1 MVIVFFFKQKTAYEM
16 RISDWSSD
24 VCSSDLAAKDSID
37 SILAKI
43 RADLGP
49 VLILVNNAGITAFGA
64 FLEVTQE
71 AMERMYRIN
80 LMGPFLLTQA
90 AIPDM
95 LKAGWGRVINISS
108 SSAQTGSKGMSQYSS
123 SKGGLITL
131 TKSLALEFADKGI
144 TVNNIPPGFVDTPM
158 LRGSPV
164 NVDSTVAAS
173 PMKRA
178 GRPEDMAAACSFLAS
193 EAASYISG
201 QTLGVNG
208 ARVCSAF

>member
-1 MVIVFFFKQKTAYEM
+1 M
-16 RISDWSSD
+16 
-24 VCSSDLAAKDSID
+24 
-37 SILAKI
+37 I
-43 RADLGP
+43 RRPPRSTRTDTLFP
-49 VLILVNNAGITAFGA
+49 YTTLFRSTAFGA

-178 GRPEDMAAACSFLAS
+178 GRPEDMAAA
-193 EAASYISG
+193 AADRKSTRLNS
-201 QTLGVNG
+201 
-208 ARVCSAF
+208 SH